1 MCSNKN
7 NSPTTLELLFF
18 ILFIIL
24 IQSFPQVKL
33 LHYWQNKIYF
43 NLNDV
48 AVTNSFPAST
58 ANNYSSINL
67 LILLIFTNLV
77 FQILN
82 SSYTHLLFVIYSIYF
97 KYRSNPQ
104 SKPVIRIYKSLI
116 NLLNSNKNKN
126 YSK

>member
-1 MCSNKN
+1 MAS
-7 NSPTTLELLFF
+7 
-18 ILFIIL
+18 
-24 IQSFPQVKL
+24 
-33 LHYWQNKIYF
+33 
-43 NLNDV
+43 D
-48 AVTNSFPAST
+48 AVVIST
-58 ANNYSSINL
+58 AAMAVHL
-67 LILLIFTNLV
+67 FVLVVFVCFLLIFTNLV

-82 SSYTHLLFVIYSIYF
+82 SSYTHLLSVIYSIYF